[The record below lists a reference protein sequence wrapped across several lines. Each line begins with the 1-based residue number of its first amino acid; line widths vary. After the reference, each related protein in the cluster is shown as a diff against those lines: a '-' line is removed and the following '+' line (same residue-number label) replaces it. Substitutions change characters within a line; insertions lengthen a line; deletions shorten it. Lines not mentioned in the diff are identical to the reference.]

1 MASRP
6 DSNGDYKTQN
16 GDKHNVDPDVNT
28 NVDDDNDVDNILN
41 KKFDNLSIESIESI
55 DEKKYIK
62 KILTKVDSI
71 FDNFKDKL
79 FREEAPKT
87 YLPTIYEEAAGMS
100 YDKTKNFQNFMGKFM
115 EDICGISDKYK
126 KLKQDGK
133 NGGNDGI
140 LLNSI
145 FCEIKS
151 KYITMKGSLV
161 DKELLPKIK
170 YAIENK
176 KGFYLLVINDRNNES
191 RDIPLHKG
199 NACAKIKN
207 IDGYNETEHRW
218 ISGDNI
224 YKLLFD
230 DIGIIV
236 QKRILK
242 LLKNEKTKREHQ

>member
-6 DSNGDYKTQN
+6 DSKGDNVTQN
-16 GDKHNVDPDVNT
+16 DDEHNVDPNVDPNDNT
-28 NVDDDNDVDNILN
+28 NVDDDTI
-41 KKFDNLSIESIESI
+41 FIEEFANLSMKSR
-55 DEKKYIK
+55 DEKYIK
-62 KILTKVDSI
+62 KILMDVDSI

-79 FREEAPKT
+79 FREEALKT
-87 YLPTIYEEAAGMS
+87 YLPTIYEDAAGMS
-100 YDKTKNFQNFMGKFM
+100 YNKTKNFQNFMGRFM
-115 EDICGISDKYK
+115 EDIFGISDKYK
-126 KLKQDGK
+126 KLKEDGK
-133 NGGNDGI
+133 YGGNDGI
-140 LLNSI
+140 LLHST

-236 QKRILK
+236 QKHILK